1 MPSSTVKNQALFPDL
16 YYPHTF
22 RSDFMKAERIILSL
36 IALFVGLLVAGGAF
50 YIYQMTQQI
59 PQDKSDTITIKSHP
73 TPTPNSN
80 NYLVIDSPKEEDLT
94 DRKTITISGKTIPGS
109 TVIISTESDDQ
120 VVKPTATGTFNATQ
134 TIDDGVNIISI
145 TAIFPD
151 GTEKTIKRSITYTT
165 EDF

>member
-1 MPSSTVKNQALFPDL
+1 
-16 YYPHTF
+16 
-22 RSDFMKAERIILSL
+22 MKAERIILSL

-59 PQDKSDTITIKSHP
+59 SQDKSDTITIKSHP

-94 DRKTITISGKTIPGS
+94 DRKTITVSGKTIPES
-109 TVIISTESDDQ
+109 TIIISTESDDQ
-120 VVKPTATGTFNATQ
+120 VVKPTSTGTFNATQ

-145 TAIFPD
+145 TSIFPD